1 MKRSGKY
8 VINFGS
14 LPDDFHEFEFEVTD
28 SFFDQYENS
37 IVHKGTVDVLVT
49 LEKKQNMLLLDFT
62 MDGVITVQCDRC
74 LEDLDIDISSYNE
87 LIVKLGEERG
97 EESED
102 VIILPSKDHELDV
115 SQYIYEYINVL
126 VPLRNVHPDDENGNS
141 TCNPDILK
149 AIEKYRIHEEEEKP
163 ADPRWEGLKG
173 INLN

>member
-14 LPDDFHEFEFEVTD
+14 LGDDVHEFEFNITD
-28 SFFDQYENS
+28 TFFAQYENS
-37 IVHKGTVDVLVT
+37 LAHRGAIDVLVT
-49 LEKKQNMLLLDFT
+49 LDKKQNMLLLDFT
-62 MDGVITVQCDRC
+62 MEGILTVQCDRC
-74 LEDLDIDISSYNE
+74 LEDIDLDISSFNE

-102 VIILPSKDHELDV
+102 IIVLPAKEHELDV
-115 SQYIYEYINVL
+115 SQYIYEYINIL
-126 VPLRNVHPDDENGNS
+126 VPLRNVHEEDEDGNS
-141 TCNPDILK
+141 TCDPEAIK
-149 AIEKYRIHEEEEKP
+149 AIEKYRIHEEEKP